1 MDYWTGSDDYDTA
14 QEELAATGLTDGL
27 PVIPPTQVR
36 VERML
41 CAHDVD
47 PDEVVAELAPLF
59 GKATW
64 RDIAINA
71 VLAGCRTEA
80 LPVVGAIAEALA
92 DDEFG
97 LMSIAT
103 TTGAVAP
110 LAIVNGPITQALAM
124 NSGGNALGPGNGA
137 NATIGRAASLLIRN
151 IGGARPGEFDMA
163 TLGQP
168 AKYTCCFAEN
178 EAASPW
184 SALHVER
191 GFPPDSSVVT
201 VFAAVG
207 FVEIADS
214 CSEKPEDLAQTFAE
228 SMMIAGGLGKH
239 ALLGSGEP
247 LIILP
252 PDVARAFA
260 DAACSKD
267 DVKKLIYER
276 AVMPLERLAPS
287 VRAYVHELSGAS
299 VSMLRVAERPEDIV
313 IAVAGGVGAK
323 AAHIPSWG
331 GGTRMVSKT
340 IRMR

>member
-1 MDYWTGSDDYDTA
+1 MEYWTGSDDYDTA
-14 QEELAATGLTDGL
+14 QAELAAAGLTDGL
-27 PVIPPTQVR
+27 PVIPPTRAR
-36 VERML
+36 VGRTL
-41 CAHDVD
+41 SAHDLD

-59 GKATW
+59 GRATW

-71 VLAGCRTEA
+71 VMAGCSAEA

-103 TTGAVAP
+103 TTGSVAP

-124 NSGGNALGPGNGA
+124 NGGGNALGPGNSA
-137 NATIGRAASLLIRN
+137 NATIGRAVSLLVRN
-151 IGGARPGEFDMA
+151 IGGAKPGEFDMA

-178 EAASPW
+178 ESASPW
-184 SALHVER
+184 PALHVER
-191 GFPPDSSVVT
+191 GFPADSGVVT
-201 VFAAVG
+201 VVAAAG
-207 FVEIADS
+207 FVEVADS

-252 PDVARAFA
+252 PDVARVFA
-260 DAACSKD
+260 DAGCTKD
-267 DVKKLIYER
+267 DVKRLIYER

-287 VRAYVHELSGAS
+287 VRAYLHELSGPS
-299 VSMLRVAERPEDIV
+299 VSKLRVAERPEDIV

-323 AAHIPSWG
+323 AAYIPNWG
-331 GGTRMVSKT
+331 GGTRVVTKP
-340 IRMR
+340 IRTR